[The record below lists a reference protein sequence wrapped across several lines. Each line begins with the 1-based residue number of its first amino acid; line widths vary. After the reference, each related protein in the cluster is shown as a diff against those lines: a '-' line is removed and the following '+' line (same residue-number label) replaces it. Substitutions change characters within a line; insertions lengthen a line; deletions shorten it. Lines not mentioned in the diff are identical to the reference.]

1 MAGPSDNPL
10 LHTLDTS
17 KLLIC
22 VGSGGVGKTTTS
34 AALAL
39 LACLRG
45 RKVLVLT
52 IDPARRLLQALG
64 LAHNDIPA
72 NTPVEVLPRM
82 AGSLTTPVPEGQHLH
97 AMMLDPELGA
107 SQTIE
112 RLLPDASLR
121 EEVLGNRIYRALLP
135 IFSAA
140 PDYVALELIADLH
153 AEQGYDLIVLD
164 TPPTHN
170 AMDFLNA
177 GRTLSSFINER
188 VLKWFARI
196 PQTES
201 GKKSP
206 GWWRRGSSVAMGV
219 LGKLFGSDV
228 LPDIAAFFQSFRDV
242 LPALRARS
250 EQTDALMR
258 SPVTRFIAV
267 TAPGETSLREARHLR
282 ELMTEQGLPFAGF
295 VINRVVRAP
304 ISLSDTDKVQEVVEQ
319 LRQRLI
325 ASGQGADEAAGL
337 TERLR
342 QGAELLTFM
351 DKADRGHVESLRH
364 TGGPN
369 DFCAVASQ
377 LEHDIHVLAELNDL
391 GLQLVDGVLPAV
403 DGNRRWSETTS

>member
-1 MAGPSDNPL
+1 MPDPL
-10 LHTLDTS
+10 VGNLLLAAIDES

-39 LACLRG
+39 RACLRG
-45 RKVLVLT
+45 RDVLVLT

-64 LAHNDIPA
+64 LDHANIPA

-82 AGSLTTPVPEGQHLH
+82 IDALGEPMPEGVHLH

-112 RLLPDASLR
+112 RLLPDPALR

-177 GRTLSSFINER
+177 GKMLSSFINER
-188 VLKWFARI
+188 VLRWFARV
-196 PQTES
+196 PQANAE
-201 GKKSP
+201 GRRFDFL
-206 GWWRRGSSVAMGV
+206 RRGSSVAMAV

-242 LPALRARS
+242 LPALVARS
-250 EQTDALMR
+250 EQTDSLMR

-267 TAPGETSLREARHLR
+267 TAPGETSLREASHLR
-282 ELMTEQGLPFAGF
+282 DLMAEQGLPFAGF
-295 VINRVVRAP
+295 IVNRVVQAP
-304 ISLSDTDKVQEVVEQ
+304 DTLLDPERVIAAAEQ
-319 LRQRLI
+319 LRGQLVANGHSESDAEGLVGRLQV
-325 ASGQGADEAAGL
+325 G
-337 TERLR
+337 TERL
-342 QGAELLTFM
+342 TYM
-351 DKADRGHVESLRH
+351 DRADRDHVESLRALS
-364 TGGPN
+364 GPGT
-369 DFCAVASQ
+369 FCAVAPQ
-377 LEHDIHVLAELNDL
+377 LEQDIHVLAELNDL
-391 GLQLVDGVLPAV
+391 GRRLVEGVLP
-403 DGNRRWSETTS
+403 ETPHQPT

>member
-1 MAGPSDNPL
+1 MPDPSIGNPL
-10 LHTLDTS
+10 LAAIDES

-39 LACLRG
+39 RACLRG
-45 RKVLVLT
+45 RDVLVLT

-64 LAHNDIPA
+64 LDHANIPA

-82 AGSLTTPVPEGQHLH
+82 IEALGEPLPEGVHLH

-112 RLLPDASLR
+112 RLLPDPALR
-121 EEVLGNRIYRALLP
+121 DEVLGNRIYRALLP

-177 GRTLSSFINER
+177 GKMLSNFINER
-188 VLKWFARI
+188 VLRWFARV
-196 PQTES
+196 PQADAE
-201 GKKSP
+201 GRRFAFL
-206 GWWRRGSSVAMGV
+206 RRGSSVAMAV

-242 LPALRARS
+242 LPALVARS

-267 TAPGETSLREARHLR
+267 TAPGETSLREASHLR
-282 ELMTEQGLPFAGF
+282 NLMDEQGLPFAGF
-295 VINRVVRAP
+295 IVNRVVQAP
-304 ISLSDTDKVQEVVEQ
+304 DSLLDSAKVSAAAEQ
-319 LRQRLI
+319 LRGQLVANGHSDADAEGLVQRL
-325 ASGQGADEAAGL
+325 QVGA
-337 TERLR
+337 ERL
-342 QGAELLTFM
+342 TYM
-351 DKADRGHVESLRH
+351 DRADRDHVESLRALS
-364 TGGPN
+364 GPGT
-369 DFCAVASQ
+369 FCAVAPQ

-391 GLQLVDGVLPAV
+391 GRRLVEGVLP
-403 DGNRRWSETTS
+403 ETPHQPN

>member
-1 MAGPSDNPL
+1 MVDGPGDNPL
-10 LHTLDTS
+10 LATLDHS

-22 VGSGGVGKTTTS
+22 VGSGGVGKTTSS

-64 LAHNDIPA
+64 LDQGDIPA
-72 NTPVEVLPRM
+72 NTPIEVLPRM
-82 AGSLTTPVPEGQHLH
+82 SGSLQMEVPEGAHLH

-112 RLLPDASLR
+112 RLLPDPSLR
-121 EEVLGNRIYRALLP
+121 EEVLGNRIYQALLP

-140 PDYVALELIADLH
+140 PDYVALELIADIH

-196 PQTES
+196 PQADS
-201 GKKSP
+201 GQKSP
-206 GWWRRGSSVAMGV
+206 GWWRRGSSVAMAV
-219 LGKLFGSDV
+219 LGRLFGSDV

-282 ELMTEQGLPFAGF
+282 NLMAEQGLPFAGF

-304 ISLSDTDKVQEVVEQ
+304 ASLGDADRVRQVADDLRKQ
-319 LRQRLI
+319 LVD
-325 ASGQGADEAAGL
+325 SGHGPQVAAGL
-337 TERLR
+337 AERLR
-342 QGAELLTFM
+342 LGAERLTFM
-351 DKADRGHVESLRH
+351 DRADRDHVESLRRM
-364 TGGPN
+364 GGTR
-369 DFCAVASQ
+369 DFCAVAPQ
-377 LEHDIHVLAELNDL
+377 LEHDIHVLSELRDL
-391 GLQLVDGVLPAV
+391 GQRLVDGVLPVV
-403 DGNRRWSETTS
+403 DDDGL

>member
-1 MAGPSDNPL
+1 MPVLAADNL
-10 LHTLDTS
+10 LLEAIDHS

-39 LACLRG
+39 RACVRG
-45 RKVLVLT
+45 RDVLVLT

-64 LAHNDIPA
+64 LDHADIPA

-82 AGSLTTPVPEGQHLH
+82 SAALGESLPDGVRLH

-112 RLLPDASLR
+112 RLLPDPALR
-121 EEVLGNRIYRALLP
+121 ADVLDNRIYRALLP

-177 GRTLSSFINER
+177 GKTLSNFINER
-188 VLKWFARI
+188 VLRWFARV
-196 PQTES
+196 PQPDAT
-201 GKKSP
+201 GR
-206 GWWRRGSSVAMGV
+206 GFNFLRRGSTVAMAV
-219 LGKLFGSDV
+219 LGKLFGSEV

-242 LPALRARS
+242 LPALVARS
-250 EQTDALMR
+250 QQTDALMR
-258 SPVTRFIAV
+258 SPLTRFIAI

-282 ELMTEQGLPFAGF
+282 NLMLEQGLPFAGF
-295 VINRVVRAP
+295 VVNRVVQAPAGLADAEQVAAAGVHLEARLVSDGSSVAEAASLVARLRAGAAHLTYMDHADRDH
-304 ISLSDTDKVQEVVEQ
+304 IDS
-319 LRQRLI
+319 LRQL
-325 ASGQGADEAAGL
+325 SG
-337 TERLR
+337 
-342 QGAELLTFM
+342 
-351 DKADRGHVESLRH
+351 
-364 TGGPN
+364 TGT
-369 DFCAVASQ
+369 FCAVAPQ
-377 LEHDIHVLAELNDL
+377 LEQDIHVLSELNDL
-391 GLQLVDGVLPAV
+391 GRRVVEGVLPTVA
-403 DGNRRWSETTS
+403 DDRP